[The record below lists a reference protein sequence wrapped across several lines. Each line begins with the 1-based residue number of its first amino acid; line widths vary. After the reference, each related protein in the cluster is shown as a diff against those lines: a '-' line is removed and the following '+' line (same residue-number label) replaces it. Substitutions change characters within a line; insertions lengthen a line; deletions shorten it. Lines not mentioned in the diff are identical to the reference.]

1 MLHAVSPDA
10 AAPPGPAPALLR
22 GDDGRARC
30 SWSLSA
36 PEYVAYH
43 DHEWGRPVLD
53 DDGIYERLCLEGFQS
68 GLSWLTILRKREA
81 FRAAFAGFHIEDVA
95 AFGAD
100 DVERLLGDS
109 GIVRNRQKIEAAI
122 GNARAALGVIEER
135 GSLASLFWEF
145 QPERPADRP
154 ASGAAPRSMADIP
167 AETPDSRALAR
178 ELKRLGFRFV
188 GPTTAYA
195 HMQATGVVNDHLEGC
210 CVRDEVERAQREAAE
225 RLR

>member
-1 MLHAVSPDA
+1 MLRAMDGAETTPV
-10 AAPPGPAPALLR
+10 LLP

-30 SWSLSA
+30 WWSLSA

-43 DHEWGRPVLD
+43 DREWGRPVLD

-81 FRAAFAGFHIEDVA
+81 FRAAFAGFRIEAVA
-95 AFGAD
+95 AFGPD
-100 DVERLLGDS
+100 DVERLLGDA

-122 GNARAALGVIEER
+122 GNARAALAVIEAR
-135 GSLASLFWEF
+135 GSLAALLWGFR
-145 QPERPADRP
+145 PEARGP
-154 ASGAAPRSMADIP
+154 APRSLADIP
-167 AETPDSRALAR
+167 AETPESRALAR

-210 CVRDEVERAQREAAE
+210 CVRDEVEREQVAAVEA
-225 RLR
+225 LG

>member
-1 MLHAVSPDA
+1 MLRAMDGAETTPVLLPGED
-10 AAPPGPAPALLR
+10 GPA
-22 GDDGRARC
+22 RC
-30 SWSLSA
+30 WWSLSA

-43 DHEWGRPVLD
+43 DREWGRPVLD

-81 FRAAFAGFHIEDVA
+81 FRAAFAGFRIEDVA

-100 DVERLLGDS
+100 DVERLLGDA

-122 GNARAALGVIEER
+122 GNARAALDVIEAR

-167 AETPDSRALAR
+167 AETPESRALAR
-178 ELKRLGFRFV
+178 ELKRLGFCFV

-195 HMQATGVVNDHLEGC
+195 HMQATGIVNDHLEGC